1 MNTFTLHTPES
12 APAGS
17 RGNLPAGKGRSALF
31 QISDAHL
38 AAAAAAREAYFDL
51 SASFDKTAFSN
62 AEKQVILLTASVES
76 GCEFCLAAHPMIAR
90 KMRRVPDAVVD
101 ARRTGE
107 PIEPRPRAL
116 ALALALASFTRSTV
130 GQRGRVAAAPL
141 QASGRQVQ
149 PAAGAGRG
157 TGRHQKSAR

>member
-17 RGNLPAGKGRSALF
+17 RGNLPAGKGRSALL

-90 KMRRVPDAVVD
+90 KMRRVPDAVFD

-107 PIEPRPRAL
+107 PIEPRPRSL
-116 ALALALASFTRSTV
+116 ARALASFTRSTV

-149 PAAGAGRG
+149 PAAGAGRD
-157 TGRHQKSAR
+157 TGRHQENAR

>member
-17 RGNLPAGKGRSALF
+17 RGNLPAGKDRSALF

-38 AAAAAAREAYFDL
+38 AAAAAARKAYFDL

-62 AEKQVILLTASVES
+62 AEKQLILLTASVES

-90 KMRRVPDAVVD
+90 KMRRVPNAVVD

-107 PIEPRPRAL
+107 PIEPRPR
-116 ALALALASFTRSTV
+116 ALALASFTRSTV

-141 QASGRQVQ
+141 QAYGYQVQ

-157 TGRHQKSAR
+157 TGRYQESAG